1 MFTRLKGRPLPGFC
15 LMLIVAITLQVAG
28 GSVACAEELTP
39 ADHVIVRKAERK
51 LYLYR
56 GHELLG
62 AYRISLGLNP
72 VGHKERENDYRTPEG
87 HYELAARN
95 TRSSYFLSIL
105 VSYPNPDDERRARK
119 RGWQAG
125 GAIMIH
131 GYPNSPSHSNAYYAT
146 TDWTNGCIALSNSD
160 MVEVWMRTQ
169 DNIPID
175 ILP

>member
-1 MFTRLKGRPLPGFC
+1 MMVRLCLLLIMCFSSLALPGAR
-15 LMLIVAITLQVAG
+15 LG
-28 GSVACAEELTP
+28 AEELTS
-39 ADHVIVRKAERK
+39 ADRVVVHKGERK

-56 GHELLG
+56 GGELLG

-95 TRSSYFLSIL
+95 MRSSYFLSIL
-105 VSYPNPDDERRARK
+105 VSYPNPYDQRRARQ

-131 GYPNSPSHSNAYYAT
+131 GFPNSPSHSTAYYAT

-169 DNIPID
+169 DNTPID

>member
-1 MFTRLKGRPLPGFC
+1 M
-15 LMLIVAITLQVAG
+15 LMLAVTLMVARESVAG
-28 GSVACAEELTP
+28 AEELTA

-62 AYRISLGLNP
+62 EYRISLGLNP

-105 VSYPNPDDERRARK
+105 VSYPNPEDERRAHK